1 MIASGA
7 TIYTAGVRN
16 GRLRPG
22 SVLRS
27 TITDTATMK
36 KAKSVPELE

>member
-7 TIYTAGVRN
+7 TTQTIGVRN
-16 GRLRPG
+16 GRLRDG

-27 TITDTATMK
+27 TITDTATIR
-36 KAKSVPELE
+36 KANSVPELE